1 MTTGPDEHEDSG
13 RELPAEKRLS
23 WVGAVRNHPV
33 WRRRWALPP
42 RWVRWTMVGLLAVL
56 SSTFFGVT
64 TASTEA
70 SLGPHNARYEVTTN
84 AILTV
89 DLGPLGTVQL
99 QSPLPLGLGATV
111 TIEEIPND
119 LVAVDS
125 ASTLDALATDVEG
138 YLQFFAGPDET
149 VSFVAGALVE
159 EAVRRTVAALLVLVA
174 VGVLGYLVLGGPRR
188 RELGA
193 VATRHTWGLTAAVLV
208 GAMVGGVVLVER
220 ATTRLDEVG
229 AEASELFEGTALE
242 GARITGR
249 LSGVIDTYGGQLVGV
264 YRDNEDF
271 YAEAD
276 HNLSVAWQAR
286 TEHAEADE
294 ALLRRNLPQPESD
307 QDTAADEDDETS
319 DATAEGELA
328 VGGTG
333 GDAADEAQ
341 TAPSGAPTDTPSGS
355 TAQTTTDP
363 APDDEP
369 TADETAQAT
378 PPTEDDDDIVTLLVV
393 SDLHCNTGMSPLIRS
408 LATMSGADVLLNGGD
423 TTINGT
429 SVERFCVESFAGA
442 VPDGARMVQ
451 ADGNHDSALTSDQAR
466 DAGVTV
472 LDGSVVEVAGV
483 RILGDS
489 DPNETRIG
497 QGSTSVS
504 GETYLE
510 TGERLRDVACRE
522 REPVD
527 LLLIHTPRV
536 GEAVME
542 SGCVPFQISGHL
554 HRRSGPLQ
562 VGEGMRYISSST
574 AGSVEGQATVG
585 PLNGAAEM
593 TVFRFDLSTRTM
605 LDYQVVQVRPDA
617 SASVGARVTVP
628 RPVAVLSTEGADA
641 DAQPDDA
648 QPDDAQ
654 PEDALPDAG

>member
-1 MTTGPDEHEDSG
+1 MTTGPGEHEDSG
-13 RELPAEKRLS
+13 REHPTETRPSRVAVILGHPA
-23 WVGAVRNHPV
+23 
-33 WRRRWALPP
+33 WRRRWPLPP
-42 RWVRWTMVGLLAVL
+42 RWARWTMAGLLVVL
-56 SSTFFGVT
+56 SSAFFGVT

-125 ASTLDALATDVEG
+125 SATLDALATDVEG
-138 YLQFFAGPDET
+138 YLQFFAGPGET

-159 EAVRRTVAALLVLVA
+159 EAIRRTVAAILVVVA
-174 VGVLGYLVLGGPRR
+174 VGVLGYFVLGAPRR

-193 VATRHTWGLTAAVLV
+193 AATRHTWGVTAAVLV
-208 GAMVGGVVLVER
+208 GVMVGGVVLVER

-229 AEASELFEGTALE
+229 AEASEVFEGTALE

-249 LSGVIDTYGGQLVGV
+249 LSGVIDAYGGQLLGV
-264 YRDNEDF
+264 YRANEDF
-271 YAEAD
+271 YAEANR
-276 HNLSVAWQAR
+276 NLTGAWQAR
-286 TEHAEADE
+286 AEHADADA
-294 ALLRRNLPQPESD
+294 ALLQRNLPQPESV
-307 QDTAADEDDETS
+307 E
-319 DATAEGELA
+319 
-328 VGGTG
+328 GGTQD
-333 GDAADEAQ
+333 DAEQ
-341 TAPSGAPTDTPSGS
+341 SAPSGTPTDAPSDSATP
-355 TAQTTTDP
+355 
-363 APDDEP
+363 EP
-369 TADETAQAT
+369 TGTATDAATDDPTPDATDEATA
-378 PPTEDDDDIVTLLVV
+378 PPEEDEDIVTLLVV

-429 SVERFCVESFAGA
+429 TVERFCVESFAGA

-510 TGERLRDVACRE
+510 AGERLRDVACSE

-585 PLNGAAEM
+585 PLNGDAEM

-628 RPVAVLSTEGADA
+628 RAEVVPPADE
-641 DAQPDDA
+641 PDD
-648 QPDDAQ
+648 DAEQ
-654 PEDALPDAG
+654 GDTEQDGAPPEDAEPAGG

>member
-1 MTTGPDEHEDSG
+1 MTTAPDGQDTAGDGAADSRG
-13 RELPAEKRLS
+13 SQEWA
-23 WVGAVRNHPV
+23 GAVRRLVAWRPGWPV
-33 WRRRWALPP
+33 PP
-42 RWVRWTMVGLLAVL
+42 RWARWTLLSVL
-56 SSTFFGVT
+56 VVLVSAFFGVS
-64 TASTEA
+64 TASIEA
-70 SLGPHNARYEVTTN
+70 SLGPHNARYDVTTN
-84 AILTV
+84 AVVTV

-125 ASTLDALATDVEG
+125 SATLEALATDVER

-149 VSFVAGALVE
+149 VSFVADALIE
-159 EAVRRTVAALLVLVA
+159 EAVRRTVASILVLVA
-174 VGVLGYLVLGGPRR
+174 VGLLGYFVLGPARR

-193 VATRHTWGLTAAVLV
+193 SATRHTWALTAVVVV
-208 GAMVGGVVLVER
+208 GAMVCGVTLVQR

-229 AEASELFEGTALE
+229 AEASAVFAGTALE

-249 LSGVIDTYGGQLVGV
+249 LSGVIDTYGGQLVSV
-264 YRDNEDF
+264 YRANEDF

-276 HNLSVAWQAR
+276 RNLTLAWHAR
-286 TEHAEADE
+286 SEHASADE
-294 ALLRRNLPQPESD
+294 ALLRTNVPPL
-307 QDTAADEDDETS
+307 
-319 DATAEGELA
+319 
-328 VGGTG
+328 
-333 GDAADEAQ
+333 GDAGAD
-341 TAPSGAPTDTPSGS
+341 
-355 TAQTTTDP
+355 
-363 APDDEP
+363 
-369 TADETAQAT
+369 ADETELSTADDEAPVDEGVGEETGAGGAGAGGATPGTTDEETAEDAATDATT
-378 PPTEDDDDIVTLLVV
+378 PPTEDEPTEVAPDDEDIVTMLVI
-393 SDLHCNTGMSPLIRS
+393 SDLHCNTGMTPLIRS

-429 SVERFCVESFAGA
+429 SVERFCMESFASA
-442 VPDGARMVQ
+442 VPEGARMVQ
-451 ADGNHDSALTSDQAR
+451 ADGNHDSTLTSDQAR

-510 TGERLRDVACRE
+510 AGERLRDVACSE
-522 REPVD
+522 KDPVD

-536 GEAVME
+536 GEPVLA

-554 HRRSGPLQ
+554 HRRSGPLT
-562 VGEGMRYISSST
+562 VGEGIRYISAST

-585 PLNGAAEM
+585 PLNGNAEM
-593 TVFRFDLSTRTM
+593 TILRFDLSTRTM

-617 SASVGARVTVP
+617 SADVGARVTVP
-628 RPVAVLSTEGADA
+628 RVPASVLADESD

-648 QPDDAQ
+648 QPDDAA
-654 PEDALPDAG
+654 PGVLEPDGS

>member
-1 MTTGPDEHEDSG
+1 MTTGPGEHEDSG
-13 RELPAEKRLS
+13 REHPTETRPSRVAAILGHPA
-23 WVGAVRNHPV
+23 
-33 WRRRWALPP
+33 WRRRWPLPP
-42 RWVRWTMVGLLAVL
+42 RWARWTMVGLLVVL
-56 SSTFFGVT
+56 SSAFFGVT

-125 ASTLDALATDVEG
+125 SATLDALATDVEG
-138 YLQFFAGPDET
+138 YLQFFAGPGET

-159 EAVRRTVAALLVLVA
+159 EAIRRTVAAILVVVA
-174 VGVLGYLVLGGPRR
+174 VGVLGYFVLGGPRR

-193 VATRHTWGLTAAVLV
+193 AATRHTWGVTAAVLV
-208 GAMVGGVVLVER
+208 AVMVGGVVLVER

-264 YRDNEDF
+264 YRANEDF

-276 HNLSVAWQAR
+276 RNLTVAWQAR
-286 TEHAEADE
+286 TEHADADA
-294 ALLRRNLPQPESD
+294 ALLRRNLPQPESAEGAAQD
-307 QDTAADEDDETS
+307 DAEPIAPPGTPTDAPSDTATPEPTGTATDAATDDPTPDATDETTAPPEEDEDDE
-319 DATAEGELA
+319 
-328 VGGTG
+328 
-333 GDAADEAQ
+333 
-341 TAPSGAPTDTPSGS
+341 
-355 TAQTTTDP
+355 
-363 APDDEP
+363 
-369 TADETAQAT
+369 
-378 PPTEDDDDIVTLLVV
+378 DIVTLLVV

-429 SVERFCVESFAGA
+429 TVERFCVESFAGA

-510 TGERLRDVACRE
+510 AGERLRDVACSE

-585 PLNGAAEM
+585 PLNGDAEM

-628 RPVAVLSTEGADA
+628 RAEVVPSADEPDA
-641 DAQPDDA
+641 DAEQGDA
-648 QPDDAQ
+648 EQEGAQ
-654 PEDALPDAG
+654 PEDAQPVDVQPTEG